1 MSKYSPKE
9 RITGKLVSA
18 QEEFL
23 KKHGILTGDLMDD
36 NLSEEQ
42 IAGLDKDLFGLAI
55 VDESEAERT
64 GYSNY
69 SYWGSTVRMF
79 FKNKVAVFNLIV
91 MLALVLF
98 TFIQPHLPNQFDPNL
113 VNYYDSKAV
122 WFQVEDDGG
131 YTVDGMK
138 RTKGDYAVVP
148 AADEILAYIQ
158 TPSSWGTPE
167 AFAYN
172 EEGEETHPYL
182 QRRAV
187 FGGSRGP
194 IDLAVGTGGGSRG
207 LAHPRP
213 GPRRRKWN
221 RRRSGPYSVFLL
233 PLL

>member
-23 KKHGILTGDLMDD
+23 KKHGILTRDLMDD

-138 RTKGDYAVVP
+138 RTKGDYAVEP

-172 EEGEETHPYL
+172 EEGEET
-182 QRRAV
+182 Q
-187 FGGSRGP
+187 
-194 IDLAVGTGGGSRG
+194 LAVSADPANKGWFYCLLSKDAPHLAVMSEDHTKSTFYDAVWLTGQTDEERTD
-207 LAHPRP
+207 R
-213 GPRRRKWN
+213 
-221 RRRSGPYSVFLL
+221 
-233 PLL
+233 